1 MKNRTGPILG
11 LGFGTL
17 VVLIALL
24 GIGSFR
30 RAEAIHRE
38 IDTANQSYRR
48 SERALNEI
56 RSAIYLSSILARDFL
71 LDPSH
76 ITADLHRQ
84 QLADVRSAM
93 NKDLAELE
101 RLLGPTDRTLLNRL
115 DAELDALWA
124 SWQPIFEWTPQQKLA
139 LSSLFLRRQVLP
151 RRQAVLAMA
160 DEASH
165 LVRASFDGQQQRI
178 QRSQAAFRAHQ
189 NGMVVVALILGLLVA
204 GFSIYRISRL
214 ERHSEQQ
221 RERAETAEQ
230 ELRRLSQ
237 ELVKTQEEERRALSR
252 ELHDEVGQAL
262 TALRMDLGNLAAM
275 GANSAAGFEQR
286 LAEAK
291 QLVERTMHMVRDLAM
306 GLRPSMLDDLGLV
319 PALQWQVREFT
330 RRTGIPVALDVDGVL
345 EALPETHRTCVFRV
359 VQEALTNCARHAQ
372 ARHVRVALH
381 GGAAELALTIQDDGA
396 GFEVG
401 AGRAA
406 GGLGLIGIDER
417 VRTLGGTLEIVSQ
430 PRKGTLLRAVLPLPQ
445 EGRP

>member
-1 MKNRTGPILG
+1 MNTRTGPVLG

-17 VVLIALL
+17 VALMALL
-24 GIGSFR
+24 GVGSFR
-30 RAEAIHRE
+30 RAEQIHRE
-38 IDTANQSYRR
+38 IDSANQSYRR

-56 RSAIYLSSILARDFL
+56 RSSIHESAILIRDFL

-76 ITADLHRQ
+76 LTADLHRR
-84 QLADVRSAM
+84 QLADLRSGM
-93 NKDLAELE
+93 NKDLADLE
-101 RLLGPTDRTLLNRL
+101 RLVGPTDRTLLNRL

-124 SWQPIFEWTPQQKLA
+124 SWQPVFEWTPQQKLA

-151 RRQAVLAMA
+151 RREAVLAMA

-165 LVRASFDGQQQRI
+165 LVRASFDNQQRRVA
-178 QRSQAAFRAHQ
+178 QSQADFRAYQ
-189 NGMVVVALILGLLVA
+189 TGIMAGALLLGLVVA

-214 ERHSEQQ
+214 ERHSKQQ

-262 TALRMDLGNLAAM
+262 TALRMDLGNLAAT
-275 GANSAAGFEQR
+275 GADSAGEFEQR

-291 QLVERTMHMVRDLAM
+291 RLVERTMHMVRDLAM

-330 RRTGIPVALDVDGVL
+330 RRSGIPVDLGVDGALD
-345 EALPETHRTCVFRV
+345 ALPETHRTCVFRV

-381 GGAAELALTIQDDGA
+381 GGAAELALTVQDDGA

-401 AGRAA
+401 AGRAE
-406 GGLGLIGIDER
+406 GGLGLVGIDER
-417 VRTLGGTLEIVSQ
+417 VRALGGTLEIVSQ

-445 EGRP
+445 GVAP